1 MELRNLISFIRAAE
15 LQSFSKTA
23 EQLGYSQS
31 AVTMQL
37 KQLEE
42 ELGIPLFERIGKRV
56 KLTQAGERFLPRALE
71 VLEAVG
77 RAQQVAQEPERP
89 GGRLRIGTCQSLV
102 SGLLPPVMRELSRLC
117 PQAEVTTCT
126 ALVPD
131 LLQMLR
137 QNDADL
143 LLFLDQ
149 QLYYPE
155 WVKVAQRP
163 EPIHFVASSASP
175 LAGMESI
182 PLERLLQEPLYL
194 TEKGISYRYA
204 VEQFLA
210 EQGRELRPFW
220 EVGGTDVIT
229 RFLLEGEGISLL
241 PEFVVREHLEKG
253 ELVVLHPQCPPHP
266 HVEPAGIPSEQVRH
280 PPDGPVPGFDEAAPP
295 GGGSVKKALPAMGR
309 KSFSL

>member
-1 MELRNLISFIRAAE
+1 M
-15 LQSFSKTA
+15 
-23 EQLGYSQS
+23 
-31 AVTMQL
+31 
-37 KQLEE
+37 
-42 ELGIPLFERIGKRV
+42 FERIGKRV

-117 PQAEVTTCT
+117 PQA
-126 ALVPD
+126 
-131 LLQMLR
+131 
-137 QNDADL
+137 
-143 LLFLDQ
+143 
-149 QLYYPE
+149 
-155 WVKVAQRP
+155 
-163 EPIHFVASSASP
+163 
-175 LAGMESI
+175 GMESI

-220 EVGGTDVIT
+220 EVGSTDVIT

-266 HVEPAGIPSEQVRH
+266 HVEPTGIPSEQNVT
-280 PPDGPVPGFDEAAPP
+280 PDGPVPGFDEAAPP
-295 GGGSVKKALPAMGR
+295 GRKREKALPPAMGR
-309 KSFSL
+309 KGFHFRNGRKIRAPAPAA

>member
-42 ELGIPLFERIGKRV
+42 ELGIPLFERIGK
-56 KLTQAGERFLPRALE
+56 RFLPRALE

-117 PQAEVTTCT
+117 PQAGVTTCT

-137 QNDADL
+137 QNDVDL

-163 EPIHFVASSASP
+163 EPIHFVSSSAPPWRGWNPSP
-175 LAGMESI
+175 WSACCKN
-182 PLERLLQEPLYL
+182 PC
-194 TEKGISYRYA
+194 T
-204 VEQFLA
+204 
-210 EQGRELRPFW
+210 
-220 EVGGTDVIT
+220 
-229 RFLLEGEGISLL
+229 
-241 PEFVVREHLEKG
+241 
-253 ELVVLHPQCPPHP
+253 
-266 HVEPAGIPSEQVRH
+266 
-280 PPDGPVPGFDEAAPP
+280 
-295 GGGSVKKALPAMGR
+295 
-309 KSFSL
+309 

>member
-137 QNDADL
+137 QNDVDL

-163 EPIHFVASSASP
+163 ETIHFVASSASP

-220 EVGGTDVIT
+220 EVGSTDVIT

-253 ELVVLHPQCPPHP
+253 ELVVLHPQCPPILMWSQLVYHRNKNVTP
-266 HVEPAGIPSEQVRH
+266 LMALFLDLMKQRLQGE
-280 PPDGPVPGFDEAAPP
+280 EA
-295 GGGSVKKALPAMGR
+295 
-309 KSFSL
+309 

>member
-56 KLTQAGERFLPRALE
+56 KLTQAGERFLP
-71 VLEAVG
+71 G
-77 RAQQVAQEPERP
+77 RWRCWRLWAGPSRWPKSQSGR

-102 SGLLPPVMRELSRLC
+102 SGLLPPGDAGAEPPVPPGGGDHLHC
-117 PQAEVTTCT
+117 PGAGFAANAAAKRRGSAVFLRPT
-126 ALVPD
+126 ALLPRVGEGGPAARTHP
-131 LLQMLR
+131 LCGFLR
-137 QNDADL
+137 L
-143 LLFLDQ
+143 
-149 QLYYPE
+149 
-155 WVKVAQRP
+155 
-163 EPIHFVASSASP
+163 P

-220 EVGGTDVIT
+220 EVGSTDVIT
-229 RFLLEGEGISLL
+229 RFLLAGEGISLL

-253 ELVVLHPQCPPHP
+253 ELVVLHPQCPPILMWSQLVYHRNKYVTP
-266 HVEPAGIPSEQVRH
+266 LM
-280 PPDGPVPGFDEAAPP
+280 
-295 GGGSVKKALPAMGR
+295 ALFLDLMKQRLQGEGA
-309 KSFSL
+309 